1 MYINGV
7 KERLKLE
14 SKKKIA
20 IIGAGP
26 GGLAAGMLLSQLG
39 YQVNIYEK
47 MIELVE
53 ERRYT
58 EWVNTHLMSDLL
70 HSP

>member
-1 MYINGV
+1 MLYIFAFFYMYINGA
-7 KERLKLE
+7 KERLNLD

-47 MIELVE
+47 K
-53 ERRYT
+53 
-58 EWVNTHLMSDLL
+58 
-70 HSP
+70 